1 MFLCCVFVIA
11 PCLCVAITTFC
22 VPNNVVLRVYAYAYA
37 YVFVIVTMCL
47 LFQSLQQFG
56 LTDLFMVAD
65 DYDSMKHVQELGG
78 E

>member
-1 MFLCCVFVIA
+1 MFQTVLFSVFMLMY
-11 PCLCVAITTFC
+11 CG
-22 VPNNVVLRVYAYAYA
+22 
-37 YVFVIVTMCL
+37 VFVIVTMCL